1 MVRVGIRIIA
11 RIRPISL
18 DDKDEKTASFK
29 TSLLHLQCKTMLEDA
44 FYTAKPQKVVFYTV
58 KDVKWTSFDVKKTS
72 FKPSVLHLYGIS

>member
-1 MVRVGIRIIA
+1 MTKVRLFRLVQSIQNVLRAMVMGRDGIRIIA

-58 KDVKWTSFDVKKTS
+58 KDVK
-72 FKPSVLHLYGIS
+72 